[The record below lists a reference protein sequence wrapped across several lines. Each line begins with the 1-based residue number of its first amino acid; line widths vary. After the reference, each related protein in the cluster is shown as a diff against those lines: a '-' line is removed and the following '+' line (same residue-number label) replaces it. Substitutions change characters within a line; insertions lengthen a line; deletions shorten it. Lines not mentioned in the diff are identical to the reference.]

1 MVLPAFLHGRAAL
14 SLANVLSCAA
24 RLGSAR
30 RFEESLPAVPG
41 LPDAFCAPTGG
52 IFVAA
57 LICVGERRVPRGTE
71 LFRSCEGLGA
81 VEFLGILSC
90 AADGADFSCEGDCGA
105 PVCTE
110 ALCASDDFCDVL

>member
-1 MVLPAFLHGRAAL
+1 MRCEAGERTPLLRVSAAPATLGRAEAPAF
-14 SLANVLSCAA
+14 
-24 RLGSAR
+24 
-30 RFEESLPAVPG
+30 PAVPG